1 MLMWRRIS
9 TNVAAVAIGTAVIAV
24 MSGCAIR
31 PSGPARP
38 ASAQGTAAA
47 TSSQASTPAAATVRA
62 TFTAA
67 IAAVASFG
75 SPPPGY
81 RMTVLSAIQMGQ
93 AIPGFSATLVS
104 DLETS
109 GKAAIMRYFGTRQ
122 ATAERRALA
131 SAIAFDAAPR
141 TINLG
146 SGVTRISFG
155 MVEVAGT
162 VATVSAEV
170 TSWSRAARQRL
181 TGLWQTGAS
190 GRVTRYTATLSPSLG
205 GSWRI
210 TRLTATAP

>member
-9 TNVAAVAIGTAVIAV
+9 TSVAAVAMGTAVIAV
-24 MSGCAIR
+24 MCGCAIR
-31 PSGPARP
+31 PSGPARRD
-38 ASAQGTAAA
+38 SAQGTAA
-47 TSSQASTPAAATVRA
+47 TSSQAPTPAAATVRA

-67 IAAVASFG
+67 ITAVASFG

-131 SAIAFDAAPR
+131 GAMAFDAAPR

-205 GSWRI
+205 GSWQI